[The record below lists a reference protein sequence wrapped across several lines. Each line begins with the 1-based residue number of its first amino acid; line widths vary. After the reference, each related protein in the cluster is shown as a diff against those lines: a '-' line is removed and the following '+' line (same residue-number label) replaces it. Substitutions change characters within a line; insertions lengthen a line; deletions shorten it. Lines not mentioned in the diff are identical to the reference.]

1 MAKPMN
7 DALYRKLDVDQYDPD
22 QFDDTEE
29 ADTPG
34 IGPDEAQVRQ
44 LLQSSR
50 LNEALKA
57 ALANPPLKTK
67 NQDVKDKA
75 TTLVAKV
82 LTSYKTSE
90 IEAAVSQ
97 LSLEEA
103 DLLMKYI
110 YKGMELLPDG
120 QTCGLLLAWHAQVFT
135 KCGHGGIIR
144 VFSDRK
150 RL

>member
-67 NQDVKDKA
+67 NQVG
-75 TTLVAKV
+75 TFNNVGG
-82 LTSYKTSE
+82 LTYVISRRSRTRPPRWSRR
-90 IEAAVSQ
+90 
-97 LSLEEA
+97 
-103 DLLMKYI
+103 
-110 YKGMELLPDG
+110 
-120 QTCGLLLAWHAQVFT
+120 C
-135 KCGHGGIIR
+135 
-144 VFSDRK
+144 
-150 RL
+150 